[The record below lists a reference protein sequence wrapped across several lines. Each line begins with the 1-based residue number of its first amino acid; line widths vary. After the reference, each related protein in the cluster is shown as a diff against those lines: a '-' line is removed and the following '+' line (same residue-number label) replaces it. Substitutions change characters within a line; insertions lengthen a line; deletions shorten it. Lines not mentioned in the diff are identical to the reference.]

1 MFDSR
6 SRLARRRG
14 SLGEF
19 FDLRAETWRK
29 PVLILRLRGWPRR
42 VPVVFPS
49 RHLASRVTLAV
60 IAFSGGWNRSEPARI
75 ESRCERCL
83 NENQREIVAMKIRNN
98 RRIVG
103 DRIRVAGNKRLRDSR
118 YPILIDEGTIHNPIS
133 E

>member
-1 MFDSR
+1 ME
-6 SRLARRRG
+6 
-14 SLGEF
+14 SL
-19 FDLRAETWRK
+19 
-29 PVLILRLRGWPRR
+29 
-42 VPVVFPS
+42 
-49 RHLASRVTLAV
+49 
-60 IAFSGGWNRSEPARI
+60 PARI